1 MVTLGT
7 HTHLLRMIPGPHFSA
22 TAGKVE
28 AFDHLLDGISPK
40 GWELPWPRHGIL
52 GRLRSRL
59 AVSRLDASGQLGTLL
74 GRDELCS
81 IQTSNLL
88 FWGALR
94 CRLNPLRG

>member
-1 MVTLGT
+1 MVMLGT
-7 HTHLLRMIPGPHFSA
+7 HTRLLRTIPGPHFSA

-52 GRLRSRL
+52 GGLRNRL

-74 GRDELCS
+74 GRDELCC
-81 IQTSNLL
+81 IQPSELL
-88 FWGALR
+88 FRSAL
-94 CRLNPLRG
+94 